1 MEVLEAALADT
12 VLVGTPRSWAEVAGL
27 SVAWARDGT
36 AIALDEAAA
45 TLLRCFDEPVSPREL
60 AADLVEAVGLE
71 PDAAL
76 RSVCAL
82 SASLGSSGHLIP
94 VGIEQRRA
102 PHLMYPP
109 SASP

>member
-1 MEVLEAALADT
+1 MLEAAIADM
-12 VLVGTPRSWAEVAGL
+12 VLVGTPRSWTDVAGL
-27 SVAWARDGT
+27 SVAWATDGA

-45 TLLRCFDEPVSPREL
+45 TILRCFDEPVSPREL

-71 PDAAL
+71 PNAAL

-94 VGIEQRRA
+94 VGIEPRRA
-102 PHLMYPP
+102 SHLAYPP